1 MDLLRE
7 VRGVIAGDKLLFSMI
22 LFSVSFV
29 TTAAILLLFGDRV
42 SVGFSRCS
50 SWADNLHLVKEL
62 TLSVL
67 VTLVAEVCDIVLLL
81 RDIVSDI
88 SKTSSEVSLAL
99 SASCEELSVC
109 LNGSLLLNEVV
120 SGCST
125 DVKS

>member
-109 LNGSLLLNEVV
+109 LNGSLLLNEAE
-120 SGCST
+120 SCCST
-125 DVKS
+125 DVRS